1 MKKIAIFHPSN
12 ELYGADRI
20 MVLAVKALTEYE
32 PTIYLLKHGPLTD
45 LIKLELPH
53 AEVKIFPDMP
63 IISRALFSPK
73 GIADTIRK
81 YIKFK
86 RFIKKEHQLTAFD
99 KFYVNTLSCS
109 ILLPALKPLNAT
121 IITHVHEILE
131 NPKIAAKLTAKIAFK
146 YSHTVISVSN
156 AVQQN
161 LHRLCKHRKAESSV
175 VHNGIPSIKTSLQK
189 RDNNLT
195 FYLFGRIKPEK
206 GQWYLIEALKLI
218 PKNELKATKF
228 YLVGG
233 TLEGKEHL
241 KSDLEH
247 QIRHNGLDPFVTI
260 KGFTTDISIDM
271 SSADVCLV
279 PSLMKDPFPTT
290 VLEAMSA
297 GKTVISTDTGGAK
310 EAIKHNET
318 GLLIPANQPQVFAT
332 AIRKLIN
339 DRDLISKMGLN
350 AKQSFN
356 TNFTITH
363 FNARW
368 KAAI

>member
-1 MKKIAIFHPSN
+1 
-12 ELYGADRI
+12 
-20 MVLAVKALTEYE
+20 MV
-32 PTIYLLKHGPLTD
+32 PLTD
-45 LIKLELPH
+45 LIKLELPN
-53 AEVKIFPDMP
+53 AELKIFSDMP

-73 GIADTIRK
+73 GVIDTIRK

-86 RFIKKEHQLTAFD
+86 RFIKKEHQLNAFD

-109 ILLPALKPLNAT
+109 MLLPVLSKLNAT

-131 NPKIAAKLTAKIAFK
+131 SPKIAAKLTAYIAFK
-146 YSHTVISVSN
+146 YSHTVISVSK

-161 LHRLCKHRKAESSV
+161 LHRLCTNRNAKSIV
-175 VHNGIPSIKTSLQK
+175 VHNGIPSIKTSIQTK
-189 RDNNLT
+189 NNTLT

-218 PKNELKATKF
+218 PKSELKTTKF

-233 TLEGKEHL
+233 TLDGKEHL
-241 KSDLEH
+241 KLDLEH
-247 QIRHNGLDPFVTI
+247 QIKYNGLDPFVTI
-260 KGFTTDISIDM
+260 KGFTNDISKDM

-318 GLLIPANQPQVFAT
+318 GLLIPANKPQMFAT

-339 DRDLISKMGLN
+339 DRHLISKMGLN

-356 TNFTITH
+356 TNFTTTQ

-368 KAAI
+368 KAAIYSVPKKELCPKTQLLKHIHYT